1 MYEEMCI
8 LDIFSQKAVPCA
20 LSCVR
25 ILAVSLLQ
33 PVLRWWTEMADALVV
48 MEGVEKSFPGV
59 HALSNCRYDLF
70 PGEVHALVGENG
82 AGKSTLMKI
91 LAGVYQRDAGR
102 ILYKGRE
109 VHIPNPRAAQHLGII
124 IIHQELN
131 LMPHLTAAQ
140 NIFIGREP
148 RQAVKLLVDEKR
160 MNELAR
166 ELFDKLHLD
175 LDPRTKVMDL
185 AVARQQM
192 VEIAKALSFNAEVL
206 IMDEPTASLNI
217 AEIEELFRIIRQL
230 RDRGV
235 GVAYISHRLEELKQI
250 SDRITVMRDGNY
262 VDTVRTAD
270 AQIGQIISMM
280 VGRTIYETSRNL
292 KDTSG
297 HEVVLRVDHLQQ
309 GRTIKDVS
317 FEARAGEI
325 LGFAGLMGAGRTEV
339 ARAVFGADPVQ
350 TGEIRVRGKR
360 VHIRRPS
367 DAVRHGIGYLSED
380 RKRFGLALG
389 MDVEANLVM
398 ATMKRFLGW
407 LGIIRRGE
415 TRSTAEKFVSLL
427 SIKTPKLSQMT
438 KFLSGG
444 NQQKVVVG
452 KWLVRDSSILFFDEP
467 TRGIDVGAKSEIYK
481 LLNDLAEQ
489 GKAVIMISS
498 ELPEIIRMSHRIV
511 VMCEGRITGELTA
524 AEATQE
530 KVMHLATQRET
541 VLKTERI
548 AAAGKGA

>member
-1 MYEEMCI
+1 
-8 LDIFSQKAVPCA
+8 
-20 LSCVR
+20 
-25 ILAVSLLQ
+25 
-33 PVLRWWTEMADALVV
+33 
-48 MEGVEKSFPGV
+48 MEGIEKSFPGV
-59 HALSNCRYDLF
+59 HALGNCRYDLN

-91 LAGVYQRDAGR
+91 LAGVYQRDSGR
-102 ILYKGRE
+102 IIYKGRE
-109 VHIPNPRAAQHLGII
+109 VNIPNPRAAQHLGIS

-131 LMPHLTAAQ
+131 LMPHLTAGQ

-148 RQAVKLLVDEKR
+148 RQAVKLFLDEKR

-166 ELFDKLHLD
+166 ELFDNLHMD
-175 LDPRTKVMDL
+175 LDPRTKIRDL
-185 AVARQQM
+185 AVAKQQM

-206 IMDEPTASLNI
+206 IMDEPTAALNTT
-217 AEIEELFRIIRQL
+217 EIEELFRIIRQL

-250 SDRITVMRDGNY
+250 SDRITVMRDGKY
-262 VDTVRTAD
+262 VDTRRTSEVE
-270 AQIGQIISMM
+270 IGEIISMM
-280 VGRTIYETSRNL
+280 VGRTLYETARNL

-297 HEVVLRVDHLQQ
+297 HEVVLSVAHLQQ

-350 TGEIRVRGKR
+350 SGEITVQGRRVN
-360 VHIRRPS
+360 IRKPS

-380 RKRFGLALG
+380 RKRYGLALG
-389 MDVEANLVM
+389 MDVEANIVM
-398 ATMKRFLGW
+398 ATMTRFLGL
-407 LGIIRRGE
+407 LGIIRRAE
-415 TRSTAEKFVSLL
+415 TRSTAQKFVSLL
-427 SIKTPKLSQMT
+427 SIKTPGLGQIT

-452 KWLVRDSSILFFDEP
+452 KWLVRDCNI
-467 TRGIDVGAKSEIYK
+467 
-481 LLNDLAEQ
+481 LNDLAEQ
-489 GKAVIMISS
+489 GKAIVMISS
-498 ELPEIIRMSHRIV
+498 ELPEILRMSHRIV

-530 KVMHLATQRET
+530 KIMRLATQRES
-541 VLKTERI
+541 VVKTERI